1 METLRINIA
10 SQNDII
16 ADFEAGRHLGEPT
29 YSFPTWEA
37 LHSALTPNRVAIL
50 AAMKD
55 KGSMTMREVS
65 RLVKRDFRPVHADIT
80 ALVKI
85 GLIDRVEG
93 GILFPYADVHIDI
106 ADISKAA

>member
-10 SQNDII
+10 SQDDII
-16 ADFEAGRHLGEPT
+16 ADFEAGRHIGEPT

-55 KGSMTMREVS
+55 KGGMTMREVS
-65 RLVKRDFRPVHADIT
+65 RLVNRDFRPVHADIT

-85 GLIDRVEG
+85 GLLDRTEDGV
-93 GILFPYADVHIDI
+93 IFPYADVHIDI
-106 ADISKAA
+106 PGIVKAA